1 MFGFQSKPVFIID
14 TGNFTNISAL
24 SMFSVCDNEFV
35 QQFAIKLRHQADLCC
50 KCTAK
55 KKNDDANN
63 HYFSL

>member
-35 QQFAIKLRHQADLCC
+35 QTVCNQIETPGRFML
-50 KCTAK
+50 
-55 KKNDDANN
+55 
-63 HYFSL
+63 